1 LELLFYFLGNVIIL
15 KPAEQTPLTALY
27 MAQLTKEAGFPDGVV
42 NVVPGYGKTGA
53 ALVAHNKVDK
63 IAFTGSTEVG
73 QLIKKNAA
81 MTNLKRT
88 TLELGGKSPN
98 IILKDVNISEAVE
111 AAHFGLFF
119 NMVIY
124 LF

>member
-1 LELLFYFLGNVIIL
+1 
-15 KPAEQTPLTALY
+15 
-27 MAQLTKEAGFPDGVV
+27 MAQLTKEAGFPDGVI

-73 QLIKKNAA
+73 QLIKQNAA
-81 MTNLKRT
+81 MSNLKRT

-98 IILKDVNISEAVE
+98 IILKDVDISQAVE

>member
-1 LELLFYFLGNVIIL
+1 M
-15 KPAEQTPLTALY
+15 TALY
-27 MAQLTKEAGFPDGVV
+27 IAQLSKEAGFPNGVI

-53 ALVAHNKVDK
+53 ALVAHDKVDK

-73 QLIKKNAA
+73 KLINQNAA
-81 MTNLKRT
+81 INNLKRT

-98 IILKDVNISEAVE
+98 IILKDVDMKHAVE

-119 NMVIY
+119 NMVI
-124 LF
+124 